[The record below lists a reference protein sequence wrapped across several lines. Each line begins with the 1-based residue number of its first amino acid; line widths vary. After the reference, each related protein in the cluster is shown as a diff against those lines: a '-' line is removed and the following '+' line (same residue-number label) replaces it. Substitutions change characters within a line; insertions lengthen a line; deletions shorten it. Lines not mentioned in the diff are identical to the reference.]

1 MPLNPYASMRFSS
14 VFDKTD
20 PEDPLN
26 RKRFFSGIFPLS
38 NQQPP
43 EPPPEQDEGGKYFDE
58 IERIRTNRG
67 PALTAYQEHLD
78 TMPTRE
84 ETKPSKWRRL
94 GASLSGAAEGLQRG
108 FGAGFEHA
116 RGIVDAPYEKALG
129 EWGNKQKSLG
139 ASAALEREEVQD
151 QLKALSEAR
160 ALGLKYDEYKL
171 KRLESER
178 DYDIADRTAA
188 TRERIA
194 DLTAQRD
201 AATDARERRRID
213 AEITRAKEQ
222 LEINRFTATT
232 GRQNANTQAANVES
246 MIEDRTEGRVIDR
259 ERIAASVANS
269 IRRADGSKP
278 NPNEQYFALQN
289 ALDLLKTDPKYG
301 RFVET
306 DKAGK
311 PSIKPSDGS
320 PDYQE
325 FMRRLKI
332 TSERS
337 LSQGS
342 FLDTDF
348 GDEEEDDVLIE
359 PEPR

>member
-1 MPLNPYASMRFSS
+1 
-14 VFDKTD
+14 
-20 PEDPLN
+20 
-26 RKRFFSGIFPLS
+26 
-38 NQQPP
+38 
-43 EPPPEQDEGGKYFDE
+43 
-58 IERIRTNRG
+58 
-67 PALTAYQEHLD
+67 
-78 TMPTRE
+78 
-84 ETKPSKWRRL
+84 
-94 GASLSGAAEGLQRG
+94 
-108 FGAGFEHA
+108 
-116 RGIVDAPYEKALG
+116 
-129 EWGNKQKSLG
+129 
-139 ASAALEREEVQD
+139 
-151 QLKALSEAR
+151 
-160 ALGLKYDEYKL
+160 
-171 KRLESER
+171 
-178 DYDIADRTAA
+178 
-188 TRERIA
+188 
-194 DLTAQRD
+194 
-201 AATDARERRRID
+201 
-213 AEITRAKEQ
+213 
-222 LEINRFTATT
+222 
-232 GRQNANTQAANVES
+232 